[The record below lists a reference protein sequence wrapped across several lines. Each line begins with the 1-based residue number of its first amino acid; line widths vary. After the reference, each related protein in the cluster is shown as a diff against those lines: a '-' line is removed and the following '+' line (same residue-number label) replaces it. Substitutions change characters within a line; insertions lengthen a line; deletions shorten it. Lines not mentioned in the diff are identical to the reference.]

1 MSRGRNL
8 REREA
13 SIVRRALSRLSG
25 GQAGLTLIESI
36 VSMVIVS
43 LVVLALLAAL
53 MTILSTTNA
62 NRRMVRS
69 GIEAT
74 TLAESVRRLTYVDCE
89 TGAAIQNR
97 LLVGSPAVYSPPT
110 GYSVVVT
117 EMEYL
122 SSAST
127 STPSFGATCGTDRG
141 VQRVVLEVTATG
153 SPSVSEEIVIHKRRD
168 TCPASI
174 GPVAGERC

>member
-1 MSRGRNL
+1 MGRGRNL
-8 REREA
+8 REGGPG
-13 SIVRRALSRLSG
+13 VRRPAESRTCG

-62 NRRMVRS
+62 NRRMVHS

-89 TGAAIQNR
+89 TGAAMQNR
-97 LLVGSPAVYSPPT
+97 LLVGSPAVYVAPT
-110 GYSVVVT
+110 GYSVVVS

-122 SSAST
+122 ASAST
-127 STPSFGATCGTDRG
+127 STPSFGSSCGTDRG